1 MNKQAWIEKAKELGL
16 ESFEIYQ
23 SLSASKEMT
32 WYEHAMDT
40 FVTSKILGTSLRGIV
55 DGNVAMIALEQVDD
69 SKMDSVLKQLVDQ
82 AKTIQTPEKVV
93 FATPKPLEEKAVS
106 SRQWVQPSMQQVEK
120 TMAKIEEK
128 CLAYDPRIVQV
139 GYLGYEEGKGARE
152 ITNSL
157 GLHLEDEDQVQY
169 LVCSIVALE
178 NGVYKDATKV
188 EVVENFDTFDIDAFV
203 KEVCQ
208 EALDQLGARSI
219 PSTTCPIIL
228 EKDAMSSLF
237 GAFAGLFSGDLIAK
251 GISPI
256 AKDLGKK
263 IFSEQ
268 VSVIDDP
275 RDPNALSIAN
285 FDDEGVL
292 TKRKVLVDH
301 GVFEQAL
308 YDIKSAI
315 KMNTESTGNGFK
327 SGYASP
333 VSVQSM
339 NLSIVPGEKDLDG
352 LMEQMQNGLVITD
365 LMGLHAGIHFVST
378 QFSLQASGYRVKDG
392 KRSEPVTLIT
402 IAGTFLDLMNHVVA
416 IGNDMDWSYKQVV
429 CPSVLFEKCA
439 VSGE

>member
-120 TMAKIEEK
+120 TMDKIEEK

-203 KEVCQ
+203 
-208 EALDQLGARSI
+208 
-219 PSTTCPIIL
+219 
-228 EKDAMSSLF
+228 KDAMSSLF

-333 VSVQSM
+333 VSVQPM

-392 KRSEPVTLIT
+392 KSR
-402 IAGTFLDLMNHVVA
+402 GDRKRYGLDV
-416 IGNDMDWSYKQVV
+416 
-429 CPSVLFEKCA
+429 
-439 VSGE
+439 